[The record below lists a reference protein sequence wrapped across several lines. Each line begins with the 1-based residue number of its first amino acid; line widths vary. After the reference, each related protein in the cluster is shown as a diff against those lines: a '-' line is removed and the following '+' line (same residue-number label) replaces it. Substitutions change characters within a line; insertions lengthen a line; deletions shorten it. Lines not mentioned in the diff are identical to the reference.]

1 MKSLYSTAALA
12 ALIISAQSITA
23 KEAVCH
29 RCEEVREYNAEH
41 HKNYEYYDDYAKSD
55 DFDKDDDN
63 PFITKE
69 QAPAASGVKTPK
81 PAAPVAD
88 RNTKGAGQEWK
99 TSPQNK

>member
-1 MKSLYSTAALA
+1 MKSIFQIVALA
-12 ALIISAQSITA
+12 ALILSTQATTA

-69 QAPAASGVKTPK
+69 KAPDAAGVKTVK

-88 RNTKGAGQEWK
+88 RSTKGAGQEWK
-99 TSPQNK
+99 NSPQNK